1 MIKSCHGLG
10 GDVVGEDNHADGDFF
25 HKGHQA
31 STFIIH
37 DDQNI
42 HVALNYTC
50 CFNSV
55 NATNA

>member
-37 DDQNI
+37 DD
-42 HVALNYTC
+42 
-50 CFNSV
+50 
-55 NATNA
+55 

>member
-10 GDVVGEDNHADGDFF
+10 GDVVGEDNHADGDFLF

-37 DDQNI
+37 DD
-42 HVALNYTC
+42 
-50 CFNSV
+50 
-55 NATNA
+55 